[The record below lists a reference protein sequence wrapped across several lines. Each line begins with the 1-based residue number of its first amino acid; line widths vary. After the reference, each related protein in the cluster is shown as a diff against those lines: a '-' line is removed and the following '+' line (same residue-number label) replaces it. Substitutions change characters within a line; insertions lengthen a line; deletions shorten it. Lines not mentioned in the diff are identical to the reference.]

1 MSKGMVSLPPGN
13 RSITAMKPTSKKH
26 AVFAE
31 TLRRGR
37 LAAARF
43 ALREA
48 GALLRAAAPLAVHAG
63 QKLAAL
69 SEHPALADPPTSS
82 KPK

>member
-1 MSKGMVSLPPGN
+1 
-13 RSITAMKPTSKKH
+13 MKPTPKH
-26 AVFAE
+26 RPAVAE
-31 TLRRGR
+31 AVRRCR

-63 QKLAAL
+63 QKLEAL
-69 SEHPALADPPTSS
+69 SEHPALAAPPRQSS
-82 KPK
+82 R

>member
-1 MSKGMVSLPPGN
+1 
-13 RSITAMKPTSKKH
+13 MKPTLKNRP
-26 AVFAE
+26 AVAE
-31 TLRRGR
+31 ALRRAR

-63 QKLAAL
+63 QKLEAL
-69 SEHPALADPPTSS
+69 SEHLALASPRQSS
-82 KPK
+82 R

>member
-1 MSKGMVSLPPGN
+1 
-13 RSITAMKPTSKKH
+13 MKPTSKKH
-26 AVFAE
+26 AVLAE

-48 GALLRAAAPLAVHAG
+48 GALLRAAAPLVVHAG
-63 QKLAAL
+63 QKLEAL
-69 SEHPALADPPTSS
+69 SEHPALADPSAPSI
-82 KPK
+82 PK

>member
-1 MSKGMVSLPPGN
+1 
-13 RSITAMKPTSKKH
+13 MKLTVTKR
-26 AVFAE
+26 VLLAE
-31 TLRRGR
+31 ALRRGR

-48 GALLRAAAPLAVHAG
+48 GQLLCAAAPLAVQVG

-69 SEHPALADPPTSS
+69 E
-82 KPK
+82 

>member
-1 MSKGMVSLPPGN
+1 
-13 RSITAMKPTSKKH
+13 MKLTVTKR
-26 AVFAE
+26 VLLAE
-31 TLRRGR
+31 ALRRGR

-48 GALLRAAAPLAVHAG
+48 GQLLCAAAPLAVQVG

-69 SEHPALADPPTSS
+69 SEHPALAAPPSQFS
-82 KPK
+82 R